1 MQLCKLT
8 NVINHG
14 SVIQLFLEP
23 VEGESKRPIVI
34 TGDHR
39 PLWQFLTD
47 WDAAGRPTVYVSDDR
62 ETLQLDN

>member
-1 MQLCKLT
+1 MQLCKLNDAT
-8 NVINHG
+8 AHG
-14 SVIQLFLEP
+14 SVIQFFLEP
-23 VEGESKRPIVI
+23 VESKQPII

-47 WDAAGRPTVYVSDDR
+47 WDAAGRPMVYVSDDR